1 MEGSKDF
8 VPTALEQS
16 FRNCQ
21 VGMKIL
27 HGKYGVEEV
36 PNWPAS
42 LQDLLVG
49 HAKKMEEATTT
60 SPLNI

>member
-36 PNWPAS
+36 P
-42 LQDLLVG
+42 
-49 HAKKMEEATTT
+49 T
-60 SPLNI
+60 